1 MEAGADVITRE
12 TFGSA
17 LIMGEAALKLLGY
30 EDAQAYRV
38 MRTFKHH
45 DEAGLQKLYEVWGDD
60 HAYGLRVRQNLEN
73 LERVLQDD
81 TEEEEAHIRAAWK
94 YIGGA
99 EDKDDPER

>member
-17 LIMGEAALKLLGY
+17 LIMGEEALKLLGY

-45 DEAGLQKLYEVWGDD
+45 DEAGLKKLYEVWGDD
-60 HAYGLRVRQNLEN
+60 HAYGLRIRHYQEVLEK
-73 LERVLQDD
+73 VLQDD
-81 TEEEEAHIRAAWK
+81 TQEAEEHIRAAWK
-94 YIGGA
+94 YLGGA
-99 EDKDDPER
+99 EDTDGPK